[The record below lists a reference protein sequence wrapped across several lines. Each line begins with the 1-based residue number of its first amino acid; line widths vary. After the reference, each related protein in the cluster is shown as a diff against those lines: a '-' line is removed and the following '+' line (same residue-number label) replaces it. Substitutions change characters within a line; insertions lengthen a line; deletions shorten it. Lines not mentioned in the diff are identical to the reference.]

1 MNYMALL
8 FLLVSALILITYIK
22 TKQVS
27 TEQKDALHKNI
38 ILSKEFNDI
47 LIDTPKYH
55 DEYISKYDTT
65 LQTNSPRI
73 HTTLY
78 DLRPRC

>member
-1 MNYMALL
+1 MALL

-22 TKQVS
+22 TKQN
-27 TEQKDALHKNI
+27 TEQKDK

-55 DEYISKYDTT
+55 EEYTTKYDTK
-65 LQTNSPRI
+65 LQTNSPK
-73 HTTLY
+73 TPSTMY